1 MENSLLVCWS
11 SFGAHSMCLAHLDCR
26 FFAPWWTILFRLI
39 QAVVRILGLCK
50 LSVLWSWWKI
60 HSTFVEAVFGARSMC
75 LAHLDCRFFT
85 PWWTILFRLIF
96 KRLLEFWLSANCQC
110 FDRDGKFTPRLLLEF
125 LCSLICLAHLDCIY
139 PPTWWTIPSR
149 LIACS
154 CYNFGLVQIFIINGT
169 ADCVCGISIWC

>member
-11 SFGAHSMCLAHLDCR
+11 S
-26 FFAPWWTILFRLI
+26 
-39 QAVVRILGLCK
+39 
-50 LSVLWSWWKI
+50 
-60 HSTFVEAVFGARSMC
+60 FGARSMC

-96 KRLLEFWLSANCQC
+96 KRLLEFWVSANCQC

-139 PPTWWTIPSR
+139 PSHVMDHSLSVNCLQLLQFWACANFHHQWDSR
-149 LIACS
+149 LCLWNFDLVLIELVLFDFHCRNRSALSVLSSWWEIHS
-154 CYNFGLVQIFIINGT
+154 C
-169 ADCVCGISIWC
+169 